1 MLSTSS
7 PSRQAS
13 WLVFLSGMTY
23 VVILI
28 PHLWGPP
35 AHFVVV
41 VVFWLAWLVV
51 VVVVENLLAYFSIL
65 LHHHFGYFCVPDI
78 LHFDYCFLRDITIT
92 IFGRSHQF
100 LTLFT
105 IK

>member
-23 VVILI
+23 AVILI

-35 AHFVVV
+35 AHLVAV
-41 VVFWLAWLVV
+41 VVFWLTWMVV
-51 VVVVENLLAYFSIL
+51 VVVVENMLAYFAIL
-65 LHHHFGYFCVPDI
+65 LHHHFGYCHVPDF
-78 LHFDYCFLRDITIT
+78 LCF
-92 IFGRSHQF
+92 
-100 LTLFT
+100 
-105 IK
+105 